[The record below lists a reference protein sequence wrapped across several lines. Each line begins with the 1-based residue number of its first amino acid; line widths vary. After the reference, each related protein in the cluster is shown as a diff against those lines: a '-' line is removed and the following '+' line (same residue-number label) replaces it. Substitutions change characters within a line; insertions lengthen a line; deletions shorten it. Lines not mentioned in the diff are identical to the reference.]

1 MLTEN
6 FNYFLPKSLIAQK
19 PIQPRD
25 HSRLMILNRE
35 KKSISHD
42 FFYNLTKYLNPGDV
56 LVNNNSK
63 VIPARLIG
71 QKKTKGK
78 IEALL
83 LKKIDKNTY
92 EVMIKGKIK
101 DGQEIEFEK
110 GLKGQI
116 IEKVS
121 DQTWL
126 IKFNLKSA
134 QLDKKINKIGLTPT
148 PPYIKRISN
157 LKEYQTIWA
166 KNNGSAAAPTAGF
179 HFTKS
184 LIKKIEKQ
192 NISIKSITLHVGLG
206 TFQPIRTKRVENH
219 KIHSEWAEISPQTA
233 NFLNKT
239 KKNNQKIIAIG
250 TTTTRALE
258 SFNNNGIINSGEKWV
273 KNFIYPG
280 YYFKSIDALI
290 TNFHL
295 PKSSL
300 LVMISAFANKDLI
313 DKAYQEAI
321 KEKYRFYSFGDAML
335 II

>member
-1 MLTEN
+1 MLTED
-6 FNYFLPKSLIAQK
+6 FNYFLPKNLIAQK
-19 PIQPRD
+19 PIRPRD

-42 FFYNLTKYLNPGDV
+42 FFYNLTKYLNPGDI

-63 VIPARLIG
+63 VIPARLMG
-71 QKKTKGK
+71 EKTTKGK
-78 IEALL
+78 IECLL
-83 LKKIDKNTY
+83 LKRINKDTY
-92 EVMIKGKIK
+92 EVMIKGKVK
-101 DGQEIEFEK
+101 RDQEIKFKK
-110 GLKGQI
+110 GLKGKI
-116 IEKVS
+116 IEKTS
-121 DQTWL
+121 EQTWL
-126 IKFNLKSA
+126 IKFNLSA
-134 QLDKKINKIGLTPT
+134 TRLDKKIDKTGLTPT

-157 LKEYQTIWA
+157 LKEYQTVWA

-192 NISIKSITLHVGLG
+192 NIQIKSITLHVGLG
-206 TFQPIRTKRVENH
+206 TFQPIRAERIENH
-219 KIHSEWAEISPQTA
+219 KIHSEWAKISPQTA

-239 KKNNQKIIAIG
+239 KKNKQKIVAIG

-258 SFNNNGIINSGEKWV
+258 SFNNNGVIESGEKWV

-280 YYFKSIDALI
+280 YQFKSIDALI

-300 LVMISAFANKDLI
+300 LIMVSAFANKNFI